1 MGRPHGLDGAFVV
14 EEASEDARRFEVG
27 SRLLVDEEPAVVVL
41 SRRVG
46 GGRPAIKLDRSVQR
60 GAELAVRRAEL
71 PPPEEG
77 WYYVTDLVG
86 LEVVDA
92 SGIRLGVIQDV
103 LPGVANDI
111 LELDSGL
118 LLPLV
123 EECVR
128 DVDLPQRRVVI
139 ATGFAEHG

>member
-77 WYYVTDLVG
+77 SYYVADLVG

-92 SGIRLGVIQDV
+92 AGVRLGVIQDV
-103 LPGVANDI
+103 LPGVANDVARARHRA
-111 LELDSGL
+111 SAAAGGGMR
-118 LLPLV
+118 PR
-123 EECVR
+123 C
-128 DVDLPQRRVVI
+128 
-139 ATGFAEHG
+139 